1 MERTTGKQK
10 AAYVVSLILCLL
22 LSVLALGIGIRG
34 GWADERARALGS
46 ASPAAVQAFNNDL
59 TDNLTGRIAMHLGV
73 TPIEEPLPAQP
84 ADADGQEAEMELD
97 VPSPHRAS
105 NLIFFLTLAALF
117 YLILRRRH
125 R

>member
-46 ASPAAVQAFNNDL
+46 ASPAAVQAFNDGL

-84 ADADGQEAEMELD
+84 ADGQEAEMELD